1 MENRDTGS
9 AVQFFSITTEI
20 RLVGQLL
27 DGRRVV
33 GSLLLRSV
41 WRNRGGIVLAL
52 QVAESSE
59 YGRAMWFVGSYY
71 WGSEDAISLLESTP
85 PDWHGYYNKHVEP
98 IMQE

>member
-1 MENRDTGS
+1 MENRETGS

-33 GSLLLRSV
+33 DSLLLRSV

-52 QVAESSE
+52 QIA
-59 YGRAMWFVGSYY
+59 RAMWFVGSYY